1 MLSAIHYQGHTSS
14 ELESCASMT
23 MEAPGMLL
31 WLLEL
36 GLKRRR
42 GAPRGSMQSVATRS
56 IRSLESRCISAAAV
70 DLQKIVYTSRFVRVI
85 LAQGPC

>member
-31 WLLEL
+31 WPLEL

-42 GAPRGSMQSVATRS
+42 GAPKESMQAFATRS
-56 IRSLESRCISAAAV
+56 IRSFEIRRVCAAAV
-70 DLQKIVYTSRFVRVI
+70 DHQKIVYTSRFVRVI

>member
-42 GAPRGSMQSVATRS
+42 GAQGDPCKLSQHAASDHSKHAASVQ
-56 IRSLESRCISAAAV
+56 L
-70 DLQKIVYTSRFVRVI
+70 L
-85 LAQGPC
+85 